1 MLTWFPNPYPD
12 ELFYSVLCRYYV
24 SSGVKEHNIVKRMIF
39 GDRVGIK
46 MATLYPNATIH
57 AILSQLPAGVFSERE
72 MILHHTPFLY
82 YARMYPQQG
91 REALLDDLLQG
102 RGKTPTHLW
111 RTFPKGDYAL
121 RYCPLC
127 IQEDTKIYGEPYYH
141 VEHQIPL
148 SSVCVRHRCRLKQ
161 ITIDNPRL
169 ALNNKF
175 YPLGTMGTDREPD
188 MDVTPA
194 ELQVSELVW
203 EYWRLPASISPP
215 ACNNLYQTLLNSG
228 YMTIVRQNGLNV
240 DRAKLY
246 AALCD
251 YHGADTVERVFGDN
265 ISGTMVNR
273 IKTWE
278 QLLPDRYILIQAML
292 DLPTKTVFDTEP
304 IRDNLREKIERM
316 AKQGGFYTLRQVAKD
331 MNLKQYEVNAILRYY
346 DMDPFWRE
354 VPAGKNQTARK
365 GVLRCTM
372 DEAELER
379 IRQYSQ
385 ELGYHCAGAFAL
397 DCVRYVMEQMRERA
411 DSKNRERP

>member
-1 MLTWFPNPYPD
+1 MLTWFPSPYPD
-12 ELFYSVLCRYYV
+12 ELFYSVLCRYYL
-24 SSGVKEHNIVKRMIF
+24 SSGIKEHNIVKRLLF
-39 GDRVGIK
+39 GNRTGIK

-57 AILSQLPAGVFSERE
+57 AVLSQLPEKVFDERD
-72 MILHHTPFLY
+72 MILYHTPFLY
-82 YARMYPQQG
+82 YARMYPQQE
-91 REALLDDLLQG
+91 REALLVDLLQG

-127 IQEDTKIYGEPYYH
+127 IQEDTRIYGEPYYH

-148 SSVCVRHRCRLKQ
+148 TSVCIRHKCRLKQ
-161 ITIDNPRL
+161 IAVVNPRL
-169 ALNNKF
+169 SMNNCF
-175 YPLGTMGTDREPD
+175 FPLSTMEIDREPD

-194 ELQVSELVW
+194 ELRVSELTW
-203 EYWRLPASISPP
+203 EYWKLPASISPP

-228 YMTIVRQNGLNV
+228 YMTIVRQNGLNIN
-240 DRAKLY
+240 RAKLY

-251 YHGADTVERVFGDN
+251 YHGAETVKRVFGEN
-265 ISGTMVNR
+265 ISGVMMNR

-292 DLPTKTVFDTEP
+292 DLPTKTVFAPEP
-304 IRDNLREKIERM
+304 IRDNLKEKMRRM
-316 AKQGGFYTLRQVAKD
+316 AEQSGFCTLRQVAGELH
-331 MNLKQYEVNAILRYY
+331 LKHYEVNAILRYY

-354 VPAGKNQTARK
+354 EIPGKNQTARK
-365 GVLRCTM
+365 GVLRCTV

-385 ELGYHCAGAFAL
+385 EMGYHCAGAFAL
-397 DCVRYVMEQMRERA
+397 DCVRYVMGQMGESA
-411 DSKNRERP
+411 DSKNRDRP